1 MSIVLKTSQA
11 KKNTKQKKN
20 TKDQLGESVN
30 GATIKKG
37 AGGDHTKLHEA
48 LLKKVLLTL
57 SSNGYFVYKNNT
69 GAIKTN
75 DRYQAY
81 GLPGSADILGIQPI
95 TGRFLALEVKTGN
108 AKQNKQ
114 QLAFEKAVLKRNG
127 IYKIIRSLE
136 DIDEFITFFGLRDDT
151 PIS

>member
-1 MSIVLKTSQA
+1 MSIVLKKSQA
-11 KKNTKQKKN
+11 KKNTKQKES
-20 TKDQLGESVN
+20 TKDQHGESVS
-30 GATIKKG
+30 TSVHIKKG
-37 AGGDHTKLHEA
+37 AGGDHTKHHEA

-57 SSNGYFVYKNNT
+57 SSHGYFVYKNNT

-95 TGRFLALEVKTGN
+95 TGRFLALEIKTGN

-114 QLAFEKAVLKRNG
+114 QLAFEKAVIKRNG
-127 IYKIIRSLE
+127 IYKVIRSLE
-136 DIDEFITFFGLRDDT
+136 DINEFITVH
-151 PIS
+151 

>member
-1 MSIVLKTSQA
+1 MSIVPKISQI
-11 KKNTKQKKN
+11 KKNKKQKES
-20 TKDQLGESVN
+20 TKDHPGESAN
-30 GATIKKG
+30 GVTTGIFV
-37 AGGDHTKLHEA
+37 GGDQTKAHEA

-57 SSNGYFVYKNNT
+57 SSHGYFVYKNNT
-69 GAIKTN
+69 GAIKAN

-81 GLPGSADILGIQPI
+81 GLPGSADILGIQPN
-95 TGRFLALEVKTGN
+95 TGRFLALEIKTGN

-136 DIDEFITFFGLRDDT
+136 DINEFITVH
-151 PIS
+151 